1 MANADPSFLERII
14 QTKRQEVAE
23 RRARVSVES
32 LQETISTLG
41 RPRNFFQA
49 VTGPGRFKVN
59 LIAEVKKA
67 SPSAGV
73 IRPDFDPV
81 AIAEAYAKAGAK
93 ALSVLTDEPFF
104 QGKLEYIQQ
113 VRDKVKLPVLRKD
126 FIIDPYQ
133 VYESR
138 AAGADAILLIA
149 ECLETSE
156 MIDLQILATELN
168 LTVLIEVHDLDNLM
182 RVRDQVV
189 GFPHRSYSLLGI
201 NNRDLRTFKTDLGTI
216 LRMAELVEDRG
227 VLVAESGI
235 NTREDVKKLAE
246 AGVRAALV
254 GESLMRSDD
263 IVGKVREMFGAR
275 IPE

>member
-1 MANADPSFLERII
+1 
-14 QTKRQEVAE
+14 
-23 RRARVSVES
+23 
-32 LQETISTLG
+32 
-41 RPRNFFQA
+41 
-49 VTGPGRFKVN
+49 
-59 LIAEVKKA
+59 
-67 SPSAGV
+67 
-73 IRPDFDPV
+73 
-81 AIAEAYAKAGAK
+81 
-93 ALSVLTDEPFF
+93 VLTDEPFF
-104 QGKLEYIQQ
+104 QGKLEYIHQ

-201 NNRDLRTFKTDLGTI
+201 NNRDLRTFKTDLGTT

-275 IPE
+275 FPE